1 LDIVDNLRSQEISRY
16 IDIPEIVVCGEQS
29 SGKSS
34 VLEAIS
40 GVMFPSKDNLCTR
53 FATELI
59 LRRGPVAPIKIRI
72 VPGSQENRTDTEKEK
87 PLNFNISVFAE
98 DLDLGDVI
106 ESAKECMGINDD
118 MKVFSSDI
126 LRL

>member
-1 LDIVDNLRSQEISRY
+1 
-16 IDIPEIVVCGEQS
+16 
-29 SGKSS
+29 
-34 VLEAIS
+34 
-40 GVMFPSKDNLCTR
+40 MFPSKDNLYTR

-72 VPGSQENRTDTEKEK
+72 VPGLQDNRTDTEKEK
-87 PLNFNISVFAE
+87 PLNFNTSVFVE

-106 ESAKECMGINDD
+106 ESAKECIGINGGT
-118 MKVFSSDI
+118 KVFSSDI